1 MVGTAGFEP
10 VTPSSQAR
18 CSSQAELSP
27 EKRHIN
33 VVCLN
38 IKNYI
43 MPTKRTYEDI
53 KAFIVK
59 NLF

>member
-33 VVCLN
+33 VVCLS

-53 KAFIVK
+53 KR
-59 NLF
+59 L